1 MNRALTRG
9 AMRARL
15 LSLGAWGLG
24 PGASICLK
32 TVRIEDE
39 GELTFRETL

>member
-15 LSLGAWGLG
+15 LSPWGL
-24 PGASICLK
+24 SICLK